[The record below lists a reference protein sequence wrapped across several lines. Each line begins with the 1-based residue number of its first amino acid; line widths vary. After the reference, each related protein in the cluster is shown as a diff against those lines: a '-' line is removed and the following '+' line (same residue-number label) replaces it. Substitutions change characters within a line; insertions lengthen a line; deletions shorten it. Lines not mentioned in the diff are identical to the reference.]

1 MRDSNP
7 SLSRKTRNRILSQHE
22 GFVPRLLSIFSSLRS
37 KSTKYR
43 WTRLAAPSYAS
54 LQMGTP
60 CSAVRIPHSLA
71 RCNKT
76 RALALVLALAVR
88 LCPLHEPFLR
98 RIPKRAERV
107 VALYS
112 LVRFNYVPTASG
124 RSVLSPSVSMYPPKR
139 IHSNCLR
146 SSSTRAKP
154 IFPYPFKRRGVQGG
168 ATNNERKYWFCFR
181 HSSFDYYN
189 LIWVI
194 PQ

>member
-1 MRDSNP
+1 MQWRIKMRDSNP

-76 RALALVLALAVR
+76 RAFALVLALAESEGF
-88 LCPLHEPFLR
+88 EPSREF
-98 RIPKRAERV
+98 PP
-107 VALYS
+107 Y
-112 LVRFNYVPTASG
+112 
-124 RSVLSPSVSMYPPKR
+124 VLSRDALSTTQPTLHDYSTVCC
-139 IHSNCLR
+139 CLCLF
-146 SSSTRAKP
+146 S
-154 IFPYPFKRRGVQGG
+154 
-168 ATNNERKYWFCFR
+168 
-181 HSSFDYYN
+181 
-189 LIWVI
+189 VI
-194 PQ
+194 PSIKH